1 MQPRKRRSGEEN
13 SKLNVPDFFLFS
25 RLIPWSFA
33 RNSLVDIPLALDPRA
48 GLVSMQ
54 ITQLR
59 DSNTGQITPFRPRT
73 VNLFFRLFLARF
85 YDLHGKPAPSAP
97 RPSLFIERREGGV
110 RVFGQFGELIVIQEK
125 FYGVKW
131 SLIVSARCIFK
142 LSRSNRSI
150 RRRFNLLLSFHFY
163 SNI

>member
-73 VNLFFRLFLARF
+73 VNLFFRLFFARF
-85 YDLHGKPAPSAP
+85 YDLHGKPAPNGASTVA
-97 RPSLFIERREGGV
+97 FHWKKGG
-110 RVFGQFGELIVIQEK
+110 RG
-125 FYGVKW
+125 
-131 SLIVSARCIFK
+131 
-142 LSRSNRSI
+142 SRLWSI
-150 RRRFNLLLSFHFY
+150 RWINRDTREVLRSEVKFNRICSLYF
-163 SNI
+163 

>member
-85 YDLHGKPAPSAP
+85 YDLHGKPAPNGASTVA
-97 RPSLFIERREGGV
+97 FHWKKGGV

-142 LSRSNRSI
+142 LSRSNRSV
-150 RRRFNLLLSFHFY
+150 RRRFNLLLSFYFY